1 MSNGRDY
8 AASARRTE
16 EILREA
22 KAKAA
27 SLLHKKEPPN
37 LSALERAYLTRLR
50 ELVYSDR
57 WTPMNPPR
65 KRG

>member
-8 AASARRTE
+8 AASARRTD

-22 KAKAA
+22 KAKAQ
-27 SLLHKKEPPN
+27 SLLFKKEPPN

-50 ELVYSDR
+50 ELVYSDK
-57 WTPMNPPR
+57 WKPLNPQR

>member
-1 MSNGRDY
+1 MANGRDY

-22 KAKAA
+22 KAKAE
-27 SLLHKKEPPN
+27 SLLNRKPPSN

-50 ELVYSDR
+50 ELSTTS
-57 WTPMNPPR
+57 WSPKFPPR

>member
-1 MSNGRDY
+1 MANGRDY

-22 KAKAA
+22 KAKAQ
-27 SLLHKKEPPN
+27 SLIFKKEPPT

-50 ELVYSDR
+50 ELVYSDK
-57 WTPMNPPR
+57 WAPKSPPR
-65 KRG
+65 KR